1 MSMALQSLLTADFLA
16 DKRKDIKE
24 GLFMT
29 KKMLQGKVIVVSGGP
44 KGVGRAAVERFSSE
58 GAAVVIGGRDE
69 EAARKILRLVKAAGG
84 RGTYIHTD
92 LRYVDDCI
100 KLMDSAYQEYGRIDG
115 LFNYAGIT
123 PVSPLDSCGEDTF
136 NDVMNINFR
145 AAFFCCQKAVKYM
158 RMHGGG
164 SIVLTG
170 SAHAWGGQKD
180 RAAYACSK
188 GVLLTLM
195 EHISHNY
202 ACEHI
207 RCNYLTL
214 GWTPT
219 EGEVDF
225 RNSLGENESALRERA
240 AGILPMGRMCERTD
254 YLGGLVY
261 LMSDESS
268 MMTGSVFRIT
278 AGEYI

>member
-1 MSMALQSLLTADFLA
+1 MS
-16 DKRKDIKE
+16 E
-24 GLFMT
+24 
-29 KKMLQGKVIVVSGGP
+29 KKLSGKVIVVSGGT
-44 KGVGRAAVERFSSE
+44 KGVGRAASE
-58 GAAVVIGGRDE
+58 EFARQGARVVIGGRDE
-69 EAARKILRLVKAAGG
+69 ESALKSIRVMH
-84 RGTYIHTD
+84 TYGSDGIFVHTD
-92 LRYVDDCI
+92 LEGVEDCRTLFR
-100 KLMDSAYQEYGRIDG
+100 KGWEAFGRIDG
-115 LFNYAGIT
+115 FFNYAGIT
-123 PVSPLDSCGEDTF
+123 PVSPLDTCDETTF
-136 NDVMNINFR
+136 DSVMDINFK
-145 AAFFCCQKAVKYM
+145 ACFFCCQEAIRYM
-158 RMHGGG
+158 RLSGGG

-219 EGEVDF
+219 EGEV
-225 RNSLGENESALRERA
+225 SLRRSQGMTEAELRRQA
-240 AGILPMGRMCERTD
+240 AGILPMGRMLERTD
-254 YLGGLVY
+254 YLEALVY
-261 LMSDESS
+261 MMSDASQ
-268 MMTGSVFRIT
+268 MMTGSTFRIT